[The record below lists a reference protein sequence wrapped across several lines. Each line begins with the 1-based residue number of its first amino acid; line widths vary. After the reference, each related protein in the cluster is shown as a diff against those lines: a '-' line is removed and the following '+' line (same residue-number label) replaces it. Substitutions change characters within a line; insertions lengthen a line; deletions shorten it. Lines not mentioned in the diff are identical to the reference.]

1 MYKNFLTRKIKWFV
15 VKQMKR
21 ENSEEEYKEYL
32 VVEEGEF
39 YIESFCNDE
48 KYDDIHLRSSRKF
61 LTTMLY
67 PNNNP
72 LNERFLLRGLTQ
84 VEREGINKTPMYMFP
99 GEKVRHPSLRHFL
112 NRWLNTTL
120 VLGVEEFNRISKS
133 EPITTPIVVIQG

>member
-1 MYKNFLTRKIKWFV
+1 MVRGEK
-15 VKQMKR
+15 MKK
-21 ENSEEEYKEYL
+21 ETNEEEYKDYL

-39 YIESFCNDE
+39 YLESFCKDE
-48 KYDDIHLRSSRKF
+48 KYDGIHLRSSRNF
-61 LTTMLY
+61 LTNMLY
-67 PNNNP
+67 PDNNI

-120 VLGVEEFNRISKS
+120 VLGVEEFNSISKAK
-133 EPITTPIVVIQG
+133 PITKPIVVIQG

>member
-1 MYKNFLTRKIKWFV
+1 V
-15 VKQMKR
+15 VRGEKMKT
-21 ENSEEEYKEYL
+21 ETNEEEYKDYL

-72 LNERFLLRGLTQ
+72 LNERFLLRSFTQ
-84 VEREGINKTPMYMFP
+84 SEREEINRTPTYMFP
-99 GEKVRHPSLRHFL
+99 GEKVSHPPLRHFL

-120 VLGVEEFNRISKS
+120 VLGAEEFNRISMSK
-133 EPITTPIVVIQG
+133 PITKPIVVIQR